1 MSEFATLQRK
11 VTQLDND
18 VSAIY
23 SMLANIE
30 GTQRRHGVRLDAID
44 DRLDALTAKVDHLD
58 TKFDGLDVKVD
69 HLDTKVDEILA
80 LLRK

>member
-1 MSEFATLQRK
+1 MSEIATLQRK

-30 GTQRRHGVRLDAID
+30 GMQRRHGTRLDAID
-44 DRLDALTAKVDHLD
+44 GRLDGIDGRL
-58 TKFDGLDVKVD
+58 DGLDGR
-69 HLDTKVDEILA
+69 LDGLDGRLA
-80 LLRK
+80 SIEELLKQLLAR

>member
-1 MSEFATLQRK
+1 MSELPVLQRK

-30 GTQRRHGVRLDAID
+30 GMQRRHASRVDQID
-44 DRLDALTAKVDHLD
+44 DRLDGIDARLDGID
-58 TKFDGLDVKVD
+58 TKLSR
-69 HLDTKVDEILA
+69 ILQ
-80 LLRK
+80 LLEKG